1 MADTYTQCYFQLVFA
16 VRNRNALI
24 KKEWKDQL
32 EKYISGIIRN
42 NGHKMLAI
50 GTMPNH
56 IHIFFGYNLN
66 QLIPDLVEQIKTS
79 SNAWI
84 KERRLSRFR
93 FGWQNGYGAFTY
105 SRSQI
110 DAVIKYILNQEQ
122 HHKKMNF
129 QEEYLKIL
137 RKLEIEYKKE
147 YLFEFFDDVY
157 GWE

>member
-1 MADTYTQCYFQLVFA
+1 MGDTYTQCSFQLVFA

-24 KKEWKDQL
+24 RKEWKDQL

-42 NGHKMLAI
+42 NGHKVLAV
-50 GTMPNH
+50 GTMPDH
-56 IHIFFGYNLN
+56 IHILLGYHLN

-79 SNAWI
+79 SNAWV
-84 KERRLSRFR
+84 KENRLSRFR
-93 FGWQNGYGAFTY
+93 FGWQNGYGGFTY

-110 DAVIKYILNQEQ
+110 DAVIKYILNQEK
-122 HHKKMNF
+122 HHKKELF
-129 QEEYLKIL
+129 REEYLRIL
-137 RKLEIEYKKE
+137 KKSEIEYKEE